1 MRIHILGV
9 CGTFMASLALLA
21 RAAGHEVSGV
31 DAQAYPPM
39 SELLAREGIA
49 VEEGYARSLPDPLPD
64 LVIIGN
70 ALSRANPLVEAVL
83 RQGLPYRSGAEWLAQ
98 EILQGRWVLAVA
110 GTHGKSSTSAMLAW
124 ILEYAGLEPSFLVG
138 AELNNF
144 ANSARLTDSPFFVIE
159 ADEYDTAF
167 FDKRAKFVHYHPR
180 TLILNNLEYDHAD
193 IYPDLAAIETQ
204 FHHLLRT
211 VPDNGLILRP
221 AGEEAL
227 ERVWRRGHWT
237 PDLLF
242 AAASG
247 WHVRSESADASYFS
261 IWDGQQKHG
270 EVQWQSMGEFN
281 AQNALA
287 AILAARH
294 AGVPIASSCAAL
306 GEFRGLRRRLEL
318 RGTIRGIAVFD
329 DFAHHP
335 TAIAKTIA
343 ALRSRVGPEVR
354 ILAVLEPRSNTMRL
368 GIHEKTLGPSLAAA
382 DAVFLYAPADLEWKP
397 EQAVPLAQ
405 VHRELDSLVAAV
417 ARAAHSGDQILV
429 MSNGGFGGI
438 HDRLLQAM
446 ETAA

>member
-1 MRIHILGV
+1 MRIHILGI

-39 SELLAREGIA
+39 SDLLAREGIA
-49 VEEGYARSLPDPLPD
+49 VEEGYDRGLPDPLPD
-64 LVIIGN
+64 LVVIGN
-70 ALSRANPLVEAVL
+70 ALSRGNPQVELVL
-83 RQGLPYRSGAEWLAQ
+83 RLGLPYHSGAEWLAQ
-98 EILQGRWVLAVA
+98 EILSGRWVLAVA
-110 GTHGKSSTSAMLAW
+110 GTHGKSSTSAMLTW
-124 ILEYAGLEPSFLVG
+124 ILEYAGLEPGFLVG

-204 FHHLLRT
+204 FHYLIRT

-221 AGEEAL
+221 ASDAAL
-227 ERVWRRGHWT
+227 ERVWQRGHWT
-237 PDLLF
+237 PELLF
-242 AAASG
+242 GDEAG
-247 WHVRSESADASYFS
+247 WHVRLESADASQFS
-261 IWDGQQKHG
+261 IWNGQERQG
-270 EVQWQSMGEFN
+270 EVQWQAMGEFN

-294 AGVPIASSCAAL
+294 AGVPMASSCAAL
-306 GEFRGLRRRLEL
+306 AEYRGLRRRLEL
-318 RGTIRGIAVFD
+318 RGTVRDIAVYD

-343 ALRSRVGPEVR
+343 ALHSRVGAQTR
-354 ILAVLEPRSNTMRL
+354 ILAVLEPRSNTMKL
-368 GIHEKTLGPSLAAA
+368 GIHEKTLGPSLAEA
-382 DAVFLYAPADLEWKP
+382 DTAFLYVPADLGWNP
-397 EQAVPLAQ
+397 ENALPDAQ
-405 VHRELDSLVAAV
+405 VYRDFDALIAAV
-417 ARAAHSGDQILV
+417 VAEARPGDQILV

-438 HDRLLQAM
+438 HGRLLQAL
-446 ETAA
+446 EKRA